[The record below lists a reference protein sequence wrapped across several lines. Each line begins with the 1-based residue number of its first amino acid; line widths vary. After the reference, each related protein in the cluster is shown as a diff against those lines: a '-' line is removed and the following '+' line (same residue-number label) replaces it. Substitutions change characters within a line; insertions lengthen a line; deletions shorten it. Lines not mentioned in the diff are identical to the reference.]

1 MNIALQLVLVIQH
14 SQLMA
19 LVLLIVRTS
28 RLIAAHQPLLLI
40 TQVYCREI
48 CNFGDLVNK
57 RLRQTLNCS
66 DVVSSNP
73 GCGVLMRSQKI

>member
-19 LVLLIVRTS
+19 LVLLIARTS
-28 RLIAAHQPLLLI
+28 RLLI
-40 TQVYCREI
+40 TQLNWGEVY
-48 CNFGDLVNK
+48 NVGDLVK
-57 RLRQTLNCS
+57 RLRQTPNCS
-66 DVVSSNP
+66 DFAGSNP